1 MTKLLGLP
9 ELLARG
15 QGREAAAGSKRRP
28 AAGFLSLPWIAIAPI
43 SSSSGSDVIAVFPE
57 FSVVAVVPVAF
68 ATLSTGAGD
77 TNPLKVKNEAAMLTL
92 AVEATV
98 IVPFESAV
106 VTGAEKTS
114 VLIPLVPVP
123 AVWSALFVYVFPA
136 LSLTVMVDAVA
147 STAIVA
153 KIVLP
158 AATVIPV

>member
-1 MTKLLGLP
+1 MVRAVKPLP
-9 ELLARG
+9 RVKDVQPPEP
-15 QGREAAAGSKRRP
+15 P
-28 AAGFLSLPWIAIAPI
+28 ALPSIAMAPI
-43 SSSSGSDVIAVFPE
+43 SSSSGSEVVAAFPE
-57 FSVVAVVPVAF
+57 DGVAVVPVAD

-77 TNPLKVKNEAAMLTL
+77 TRPLKVKNVAALLTL

-114 VLIPLVPVP
+114 VLIPLVPDP
-123 AVWSALFVYVFPA
+123 PIWSAFFVYVLPA
-136 LSLTVMVDAVA
+136 LSLTVMVVDAVA

-158 AATVIPV
+158 AATVMPV